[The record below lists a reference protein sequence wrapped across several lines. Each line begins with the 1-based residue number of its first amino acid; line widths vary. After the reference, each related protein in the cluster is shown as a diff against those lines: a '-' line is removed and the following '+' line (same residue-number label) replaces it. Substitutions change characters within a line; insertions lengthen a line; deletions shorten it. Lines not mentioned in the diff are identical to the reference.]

1 MNTRM
6 LAAKITAIAGSVLL
20 LFPVAF
26 MLVIS
31 IPGSIMRGSFI
42 MDFLIPA
49 ELGLFVLIG
58 ALLLLAGA
66 ILGKR
71 QVKLVAIGI
80 GLLVLTIVGGQL
92 LAMASGLATSTD
104 AEPEGPAFLLVIGS
118 IILYDIFTVLL
129 GIVGVR
135 LSRSLFRKE
144 G

>member
-80 GLLVLTIVGGQL
+80 GLLVLTIVGWQL
-92 LAMASGLATSTD
+92 LAIRPGYLN
-104 AEPEGPAFLLVIGS
+104 GC
-118 IILYDIFTVLL
+118 
-129 GIVGVR
+129 
-135 LSRSLFRKE
+135 
-144 G
+144 

>member
-104 AEPEGPAFLLVIGS
+104 AEPEGLAFLVVIGS
-118 IILYDIFTVLL
+118 IILYDIFMVLL

-135 LSRSLFRKE
+135 LSISLFRKE

>member
-71 QVKLVAIGI
+71 QVKLVALGI
-80 GLLVLTIVGGQL
+80 GLLALTIVGGQL

-104 AEPEGPAFLLVIGS
+104 AEPEGLAFLVIIGS
-118 IILYDIFTVLL
+118 IILYDIFMVLL
-129 GIVGVR
+129 SIVGVR
-135 LSRSLFRKE
+135 LSISLFRKE